1 MVIAF
6 FDTLPKIIFI
16 LIYRCSGGTHD
27 MKNSEKER
35 LLKELEELEERNEKE
50 QEENEEERD
59 YFFPDFRKFLH

>member
-1 MVIAF
+1 
-6 FDTLPKIIFI
+6 
-16 LIYRCSGGTHD
+16 

-50 QEENEEERD
+50 QEEDEEERD

>member
-1 MVIAF
+1 
-6 FDTLPKIIFI
+6 
-16 LIYRCSGGTHD
+16 

-50 QEENEEERD
+50 QEEKEEERD

>member
-1 MVIAF
+1 
-6 FDTLPKIIFI
+6 
-16 LIYRCSGGTHD
+16 
-27 MKNSEKER
+27 MKSSEKER

>member
-1 MVIAF
+1 
-6 FDTLPKIIFI
+6 
-16 LIYRCSGGTHD
+16 

>member
-1 MVIAF
+1 
-6 FDTLPKIIFI
+6 
-16 LIYRCSGGTHD
+16 

-50 QEENEEERD
+50 QEESEEERD

>member
-1 MVIAF
+1 
-6 FDTLPKIIFI
+6 
-16 LIYRCSGGTHD
+16 

-35 LLKELEELEERNEKE
+35 LLKELEELEEKNEKE